1 MDMKTL
7 LERIDWVLSHRN
19 WTQLGWSKRAGLS
32 TRYLST
38 LRGRLETKPEGRGDH
53 DAMVKLATVAG
64 VPVAW
69 LEDGKGDPGNL
80 DLGPEFQREPLAE
93 LVPDDDESPAE
104 AALLRV
110 LDVAR
115 HTLADLDAA
124 RAALRSVDRATR
136 ADALPEAM
144 AAAWLDAAAIL
155 RRRGVPATP
164 RAITEQVAVGSLPKR
179 PREVS
184 ADAEGDAKARE
195 LGVEPG
201 SAAGA
206 VEALLKRK

>member
-1 MDMKTL
+1 MRTL
-7 LERIDWVLSHRN
+7 LERLDWVLEHRGL
-19 WTQLGWSKRAGLS
+19 TQLGWSKRAGLS

-38 LRGRLETKPEGRGDH
+38 LRGRLEAKPDARGDH

-80 DLGPEFQREPLAE
+80 EMGPELHREPLAE
-93 LVPDDDESPAE
+93 LAPEDDESPAE

-144 AAAWLDAAAIL
+144 AAAWLEAAAGSL
-155 RRRGVPATP
+155 RRPGRSPSRWPWAPSRSALAPSPPTRRATQ
-164 RAITEQVAVGSLPKR
+164 R
-179 PREVS
+179 
-184 ADAEGDAKARE
+184 
-195 LGVEPG
+195 PG
-201 SAAGA
+201 SSAWSLA
-206 VEALLKRK
+206 VLRAPWGRC

>member
-7 LERIDWVLSHRN
+7 LERLDWVLEHRGL
-19 WTQLGWSKRAGLS
+19 TQLGWSKRAGLS

-38 LRGRLETKPEGRGDH
+38 LRGRLETKPDARGDH
-53 DAMVKLATVAG
+53 ASMVKLATVAG

-80 DLGPEFQREPLAE
+80 EMGPELQREPLAE
-93 LVPDDDESPAE
+93 LVPEDDESPAE

-144 AAAWLDAAAIL
+144 ASAWLEAAAIL

-164 RAITEQVAVGSLPKR
+164 RAITEQVAVGSLPQR
-179 PREVS
+179 PRPVS

-201 SAAGA
+201 SAAATVG
-206 VEALLKRK
+206 ALLKRK

>member
-1 MDMKTL
+1 M
-7 LERIDWVLSHRN
+7 
-19 WTQLGWSKRAGLS
+19 
-32 TRYLST
+32 
-38 LRGRLETKPEGRGDH
+38 
-53 DAMVKLATVAG
+53 
-64 VPVAW
+64 PVAW

-80 DLGPEFQREPLAE
+80 DLGPELQREPLDLAPE
-93 LVPDDDESPAE
+93 DDESPAE

-110 LDVAR
+110 LDPAR
-115 HTLADLDAA
+115 HTLADLDSA

-136 ADALPEAM
+136 EDALPEAM
-144 AAAWLDAAAIL
+144 ATAWLEAAAIL
-155 RRRGVPATP
+155 RRRGVPATL

-184 ADAEGDAKARE
+184 ADAVGDAKARE

-206 VEALLKRK
+206 VGALLKRK